1 MAVLDQNIQYQT
13 ILPPGGL
20 FSITQPMA
28 GYTNF
33 GGGST
38 AHTIF
43 KGSMVVCDV
52 SDTDGY
58 VRAVPL
64 TSSVNMAG
72 GDIFVG
78 VATER
83 QDVVAA
89 DAADG
94 SVEVSLYINGI
105 WGFAVGSLGVTD
117 IGAAMYASDDQTV
130 TSSSSNTLWIGYLVK
145 VEDSKAWVDISLAVN
160 RPNSAT

>member
-1 MAVLDQNIQYQT
+1 MAVLTQNIQYQT
-13 ILPPGGL
+13 LLPGGGL
-20 FSITQPMA
+20 NTVVQPMA

-33 GGGST
+33 AGGST

-43 KGSMVVCDV
+43 KGSICVCDV

-64 TSSVNMAG
+64 TGSTNMAG

-78 VATER
+78 VAAEKQSVTS
-83 QDVVAA
+83 A
-89 DAADG
+89 DTADG

-117 IGAAMYASDDQTV
+117 IGAAMYASDDQII
-130 TSSSSNTLWIGYLVK
+130 TSSSSNTLWVGYLVK
-145 VEDSKAWVDISLAVN
+145 VADSKAWVDISLAVN